1 MFASRSQQNK
11 EESGHSAVRSISQSE
26 SQARLKVAP
35 VESSGPG
42 SFTPGFSLTSSGR
55 YLGPTP
61 DPGLREPR
69 LHSLRE
75 FVAPRRRGDADGD
88 ALSQHWQGACAH
100 DRSSREAIMARMDG
114 AQMYTNEEE
123 RGIARGLELLDL
135 FAGDASQEQALK
147 QSYATLSRERTR
159 TDTRA
164 QMLVGSSEAII
175 RGGPCVPCLACEP
188 PFLRPAP
195 RAS

>member
-26 SQARLKVAP
+26 SQARLKV
-35 VESSGPG
+35 ESSGPG
-42 SFTPGFSLTSSGR
+42 SFTPGFALTSSGR

-61 DPGLREPR
+61 DPGLRGPR

-114 AQMYTNEEE
+114 AQMYTHEEE

-147 QSYATLSRERTR
+147 QSYATLSRERTK

-175 RGGPCVPCLACEP
+175 RGGPCVPCVACEP
-188 PFLRPAP
+188 PFLRPPP